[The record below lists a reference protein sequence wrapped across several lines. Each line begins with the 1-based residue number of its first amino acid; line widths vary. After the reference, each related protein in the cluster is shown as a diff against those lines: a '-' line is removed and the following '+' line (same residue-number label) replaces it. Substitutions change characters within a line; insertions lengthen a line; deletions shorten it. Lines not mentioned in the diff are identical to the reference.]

1 MAGTV
6 CNVLLVLTFIPLLFD
21 NAAASALPVCLI
33 GVLGLGVYLDC
44 ATAAP
49 IAIKAASRGR
59 DP

>member
-21 NAAASALPVCLI
+21 NAAASALLVCLI
-33 GVLGLGVYLDC
+33 GVLGLGDC